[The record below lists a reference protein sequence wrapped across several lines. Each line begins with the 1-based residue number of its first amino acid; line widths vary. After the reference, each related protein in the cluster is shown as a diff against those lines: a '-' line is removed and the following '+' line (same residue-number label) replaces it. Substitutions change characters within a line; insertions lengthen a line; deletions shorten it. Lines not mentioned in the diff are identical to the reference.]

1 MTSSG
6 TSWKEL
12 AARLADEL
20 PGSSVLTE
28 EPIGALT
35 TYRVGGSARVLAE
48 IGTSEDLKKLALLTS
63 SLPDLRCLIIGRGSN
78 LLVSD
83 SGFNGL
89 ALRLSHRFAES
100 SFAGTQ
106 AAAGAAMTMPA
117 LARQCASEGLG
128 GLSWAVGVPGSVGGA
143 ICMNAGGHGSD
154 VAEVLLAASGVNL
167 TTGEEFELSN
177 SELKM
182 GYRRSAVG
190 EHLIVSKGR
199 FQLEE
204 SDPET
209 ETKILEEIL
218 KWRRLNQPGGSNS
231 GSVFKNPDGA
241 AAGHLIE
248 AAECKGMRV
257 GSAVVSRKHANFII
271 TDRGGSAQD
280 VLNLMCKVAS
290 TVKKRLNVEL
300 SPETRL
306 AGFEFEWNEYR
317 KKTK

>member
-154 VAEVLLAASGVNL
+154 IAEVLLAASGVNL

-182 GYRRSAVG
+182 G
-190 EHLIVSKGR
+190 LQTLCGR
-199 FQLEE
+199 
-204 SDPET
+204 
-209 ETKILEEIL
+209 
-218 KWRRLNQPGGSNS
+218 
-231 GSVFKNPDGA
+231 
-241 AAGHLIE
+241 
-248 AAECKGMRV
+248 
-257 GSAVVSRKHANFII
+257 
-271 TDRGGSAQD
+271 
-280 VLNLMCKVAS
+280 
-290 TVKKRLNVEL
+290 
-300 SPETRL
+300 
-306 AGFEFEWNEYR
+306 
-317 KKTK
+317 